1 MTFVVDASV
10 TLAWCFE
17 DELSQRADQVLD
29 RLTREDAVAPSIW
42 PLEVANGL
50 RSAERRNRLA
60 AGELP
65 GLRQLLSALPIRV
78 EPVSLDGALSEVLET
93 ARALELTAYDAA
105 YLVVAIRRGLPLA
118 TIDER
123 LRDAADRAGIE
134 LLG

>member
-17 DELSQRADQVLD
+17 DGSSPRADEVRD
-29 RLTREDAVAPSIW
+29 RLAREDAVVPSIW

-50 RSAERRNRLA
+50 RGAERRNRLTP
-60 AGELP
+60 GELP

-78 EPVSLDGALSEVLET
+78 EPISLDAALSEVLEI
-93 ARALELTAYDAA
+93 ARAVQLTAYDAA
-105 YLVVAIRRGLPLA
+105 YLALAIRRGLPLA
-118 TIDER
+118 TVDAH
-123 LRDAADRAGIE
+123 LRDAAGQAGIE

>member
-1 MTFVVDASV
+1 VTFVVDASV
-10 TLAWCFE
+10 TLAWCFQ
-17 DELSQRADQVLD
+17 DELSERADQVLD
-29 RLTREDAVAPSIW
+29 RLTSEDAVAPSIW
-42 PLEVANGL
+42 PLEVAAGL

-78 EPVSLDGALSEVLET
+78 DPISLDGALSEVLEM

-105 YLVVAIRRGLPLA
+105 YLSLAVRRGLPLA
-118 TIDER
+118 TVDDR
-123 LRDAADRAGIE
+123 LRDAAGRAGIE

>member
-17 DELSQRADQVLD
+17 DESSERADRVRH
-29 RLTREDAVAPSIW
+29 RLASEDAIVPSIW

-50 RSAERRNRLA
+50 RSAERRNRVA

-78 EPVSLDGALSEVLET
+78 EPISLDAALSDVLEM

-105 YLVVAIRRGLPLA
+105 YLALAVRRGLPLA
-118 TIDER
+118 TVDER
-123 LRDAADRAGIE
+123 LRDAAERAGIE

>member
-17 DELSQRADQVLD
+17 DENSERADQVRH
-29 RLTREDAVAPSIW
+29 RLASEDAIVPSIW
-42 PLEVANGL
+42 PLEVAAGL

-78 EPVSLDGALSEVLET
+78 EPISLDGALSDVLEM

-105 YLVVAIRRGLPLA
+105 YLALAVGRGLPLA
-118 TIDER
+118 TIDDR
-123 LRDAADRAGIE
+123 LRDAAGRAGIE

>member
-17 DELSQRADQVLD
+17 DENSERADQVRH
-29 RLTREDAVAPSIW
+29 RLASEDAIVPSIW
-42 PLEVANGL
+42 PLEVAAGL
-50 RSAERRNRLA
+50 RSAERRNRVA

-78 EPVSLDGALSEVLET
+78 EPISLDAALSDVLEM

-105 YLVVAIRRGLPLA
+105 YLALAVGRGLPLA
-118 TIDER
+118 TIDDR
-123 LRDAADRAGIE
+123 LRDAAGRAGIG

>member
-17 DELSQRADQVLD
+17 DELSQHADHVLD
-29 RLTREDAVAPSIW
+29 RLTGEDAVAPSIW

-65 GLRQLLSALPIRV
+65 GLRQLLTALPIRV
-78 EPVSLDGALSEVLET
+78 EPASLDGALSEVLET
-93 ARALELTAYDAA
+93 ARALDLTAYDAA
-105 YLVVAIRRGLPLA
+105 YLDLAVRRGLPLA

-123 LRDAADRAGIE
+123 LRDAAGRAGIE

>member
-17 DELSQRADQVLD
+17 DESSQRADEVRH
-29 RLTREDAVAPSIW
+29 RLAREDALAPSIW

-50 RSAERRNRLA
+50 RSAERRQRVA

-65 GLRQLLSALPIRV
+65 GLRLLLSALPIRV
-78 EPVSLDGALSEVLET
+78 EAVSLDAALSDVLEM

-105 YLVVAIRRGLPLA
+105 YLALAVRRGIPLA
-118 TIDER
+118 TVDGR
-123 LRDAADRAGIE
+123 LRDAASSAGVE
-134 LLG
+134 VLG

>member
-65 GLRQLLSALPIRV
+65 GLRQLLTALPIRV

-105 YLVVAIRRGLPLA
+105 YLALAVRRGLPLA

-123 LRDAADRAGIE
+123 LRDAAARAGIE

>member
-1 MTFVVDASV
+1 VTFVVDASI

-65 GLRQLLSALPIRV
+65 GLRQLLTALPIRV
-78 EPVSLDGALSEVLET
+78 EPVSLDSALSEVLEM

-105 YLVVAIRRGLPLA
+105 YLAVAVRRGLPLA
-118 TIDER
+118 TIDDR

>member
-17 DELSQRADQVLD
+17 DESSPRADEVRD
-29 RLTREDAVAPSIW
+29 RLAREDAVVPAIW

-50 RSAERRNRLA
+50 RSAERRNRIA
-60 AGELP
+60 PGELP

-78 EPVSLDGALSEVLET
+78 EPISLDDALSEVLEI
-93 ARALELTAYDAA
+93 ARAVQLTAYDAA
-105 YLVVAIRRGLPLA
+105 YLALAIRRGLPLA
-118 TIDER
+118 TVDAH
-123 LRDAADRAGIE
+123 LRDAAGQVGIE

>member
-10 TLAWCFE
+10 TLAWCFQ
-17 DELSQRADQVLD
+17 DELSERADQVLD
-29 RLTREDAVAPSIW
+29 RLTSEDAVAPSIW
-42 PLEVANGL
+42 PLEVAAGL

-78 EPVSLDGALSEVLET
+78 DPISLDGALSEVLEM

-105 YLVVAIRRGLPLA
+105 YLSLAVRRGLPLA
-118 TIDER
+118 TIDDR
-123 LRDAADRAGIE
+123 LRDAAGRAGIE
-134 LLG
+134 VLG